1 MNRKA
6 ATGLTVLGAFL
17 CAGGGWL
24 ANDISRARACPAYTR
39 LDVNLNAL
47 PEYPLDKVSNDAV
60 GQVQKCWAAHPF
72 EGPQYVLQLV
82 GARQARGGA
91 RYLIFQPWGV
101 SDIQLVFS
109 LDAKNR
115 LTGAHAHGTL

>member
-24 ANDISRARACPAYTR
+24 ANDISRARACPAYSR

-47 PEYPLDKVSNDAV
+47 AEDPLDKVPNDAV

-72 EGPQYVLQLV
+72 EGPQYVLQLA
-82 GARQARGGA
+82 GARQAHGT
-91 RYLIFQPWGV
+91 RYLIFEPWGV

-109 LDAKNR
+109 VDPKNR
-115 LTGAHAHGTL
+115 LTGAYVHGTL